1 MSPSKVR
8 PPSAATFA
16 PRLEPSVIAGRSS
29 GIPKLP
35 PTPMGAR
42 PRAARAGEQVQ
53 WMSLNGSPITGVIG
67 PDGVVHTLTSR
78 TSSKA
83 QPAVASPS
91 RNWVSLEDEASDTS
105 AHLLELAKGI
115 DRGSRRVSG
124 RDSSGGP
131 SKAIRAIP
139 PTSSSSFSSNDN
151 HDEDHHRVEQALGDF
166 GDDDDDFSSLPDEE
180 AYTARIM
187 QEEEERRSRMASSS
201 DGIRAARSSSLSVST
216 AGLFLSSSSPIRK
229 GPASGRLASTSAST
243 RQQQQRVSLLTGDGE
258 RHSLSKLRVED
269 LLAMPAAERDAMIRV
284 LEDLKARQEQH

>member
-1 MSPSKVR
+1 
-8 PPSAATFA
+8 
-16 PRLEPSVIAGRSS
+16 
-29 GIPKLP
+29 
-35 PTPMGAR
+35 
-42 PRAARAGEQVQ
+42 
-53 WMSLNGSPITGVIG
+53 MSLNGSPITGVIG
-67 PDGVVHTLTSR
+67 PDGVVHSLTSR

-83 QPAVASPS
+83 QPAAASPS

-105 AHLLELAKGI
+105 AHLLELAKGL

-151 HDEDHHRVEQALGDF
+151 HDEDHYRVEQALGDF

-201 DGIRAARSSSLSVST
+201 DGPRAARSSSLSVST
-216 AGLFLSSSSPIRK
+216 TGLFLSSSSPIRK
-229 GPASGRLASTSAST
+229 APASGRLASTSAST
-243 RQQQQRVSLLTGDGE
+243 RQQQRVSLLTGDGE